1 MNNLLLL
8 CALILL
14 CAFFEGVEIAFVTAS
29 RIKIEIKARKKNI
42 AALNALYFLNNPQ
55 IFFSSVLIGNTV
67 VLIAFGSIFSV
78 SMESLGLSEIA
89 VLIISTSVIL
99 LFGELLPKYIFRE
112 SADRI
117 VLLSSIPLRAFTF
130 ILFPVIRLFS
140 SIANM
145 FSKESELKGGN
156 VNHLFSREDIE
167 SLVKE
172 SHEAGTV
179 NKSESRIISKVF
191 ELGDQRVY
199 EPMRPRTDIVGVEI
213 NAAKEEV
220 IECFIDSGYSK
231 LPVYEENLD
240 NIKGVIFAYDLFT
253 DPEEIHNI
261 IRDVIF
267 VPETKRSIDML
278 NEFLEK
284 KVSIA
289 IVIDEFGGTA
299 GLVTLEDIMEEL
311 FGEIEDEFDT
321 EEDVYKE
328 LKPDNYLISG
338 KVEVDFI
345 NEKFKLNIPTGDYET
360 IGGYIIARIGRIP
373 RQGEKIRLD
382 RYNILIVRASQR
394 KIELVKIEFLPDI
407 D

>member
-8 CALILL
+8 CVLILL

-29 RIKIEIKARKKNI
+29 RIKVEIKARKKNI

-89 VLIISTSVIL
+89 ILTISTSVIL

-112 SADRI
+112 SADRV

-130 ILFPVIRLFS
+130 VLFPVIRLFS
-140 SIANM
+140 SIANL
-145 FSKESELKGGN
+145 FSKDSELKGGN

-172 SHEAGTV
+172 SHEAGAV

-213 NAAKEEV
+213 NTAKEEV

-253 DPEEIHNI
+253 DPEDIHNI

-321 EEDVYKE
+321 EEDIYKE
-328 LKPDNYLISG
+328 LKPNHYLISG

-345 NEKFKLNIPTGDYET
+345 NEKFKLNIPVGDYET
-360 IGGYIIARIGRIP
+360 ISGFIISRIGRIP
-373 RQGEKIRLD
+373 RQGEKIKLD
-382 RYNILIVRASQR
+382 HFNILIVRASQR
-394 KIELVKIEFLPDI
+394 KVELVKVESLQDIE
-407 D
+407 